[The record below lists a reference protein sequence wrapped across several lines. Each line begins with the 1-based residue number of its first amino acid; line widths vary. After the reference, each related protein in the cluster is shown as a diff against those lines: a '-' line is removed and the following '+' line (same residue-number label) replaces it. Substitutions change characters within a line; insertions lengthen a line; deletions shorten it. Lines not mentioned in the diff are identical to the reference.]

1 MATVD
6 GSNAHMRWFVKPQPN
21 HKEEGEEDPG
31 NNKQKDENKAGR
43 EKTIY
48 TKN

>member
-21 HKEEGEEDPG
+21 QKEEGEDDPG
-31 NNKQKDENKAGR
+31 NNKQKA
-43 EKTIY
+43 
-48 TKN
+48 TKG

>member
-6 GSNAHMRWFVKPQPN
+6 GSNAHMRWFVKLQPN